1 MLRETPSSLATKSR
15 SLVSSKRVKIVV
27 IGVITHTEGVE
38 MGVPGDNVEV
48 DVELI
53 TTIAVE
59 DGLCFAIC
67 ESGRTVG
74 FGTVIANNA

>member
-1 MLRETPSSLATKSR
+1 
-15 SLVSSKRVKIVV
+15 
-27 IGVITHTEGVE
+27 